1 MDVCG
6 SEAACDRD
14 DHSDAAHFGSYADS
28 IAFDDTGR
36 DQTRWVTTLVDVVRG
51 ATLGRV
57 GGETVGALILDAA
70 RGAGEVADLDT
81 VGHPVGHRVVSP
93 ASMGRE
99 PVMAKNMTQ
108 GSVVLLIQL
117 WMVPRWIITSPS

>member
-1 MDVCG
+1 M
-6 SEAACDRD
+6 
-14 DHSDAAHFGSYADS
+14 
-28 IAFDDTGR
+28 
-36 DQTRWVTTLVDVVRG
+36 DVVRG
-51 ATLGRV
+51 ATLGWV
-57 GGETVGALILDAA
+57 GGETAGALLRPGDDFPVTSNSNPGSNVRWSLWPRAA
-70 RGAGEVADLDT
+70 RAAGAVADVDA

-93 ASMGRE
+93 ASIGRE